1 MAKKLDVTD
10 ALEKIEAEISD
21 LENKIKLESD
31 EISRY
36 EMGSGS
42 EYDSG
47 RDPSE
52 DNALRRALMEQAF
65 DLGQVAPSNVLA
77 QLSMIRDPNFAPVFK
92 DATRSRVNAARQYF
106 ADLGTISR
114 DAQSQRAAR
123 AKSTKRSDARLKG
136 YMKQLENAKRR
147 YGQMQDKPVDVRGK
161 QIVRGT
167 PTYSSV
173 SDVRQQRVYD
183 IPRRISE
190 LQSSN
195 AQILTRLNPD
205 LKDKIMAGT
214 DPSGLLGQASAEDKA
229 LLNIVSQQRAEIN
242 RLGKARTQLGDVP
255 LESEYSNWTRAN
267 APQPGT
273 GGTGRGK
280 GGRSR
285 RANDVGRTP

>member
-1 MAKKLDVTD
+1 MAKQLDITD
-10 ALEKIEAEISD
+10 ALKKIDAQIGD

-31 EISRY
+31 EIARY

-123 AKSTKRSDARLKG
+123 AKSTKRSDARLRG
-136 YMKQLENAKRR
+136 YMKQLADLRKRR
-147 YGQMQDKPVDVRGK
+147 GEVEDMPLDVAGK
-161 QIVRGT
+161 QAVRRT
-167 PTYSSV
+167 PTFANV

-183 IPRRISE
+183 IPQRINK
-190 LQSSN
+190 LQNDN

-205 LKDKIMAGT
+205 MRDRIMAGT

-229 LLNIVSQQRAEIN
+229 LLNIISQNRAEIN
-242 RLGKARTQLGDVP
+242 RLGKARRQLGDVP
-255 LESEYSNWTRAN
+255 LESQYSDWTRKN
-267 APQPGT
+267 VLQPGT
-273 GGTGRGK
+273 GGTGRGSK
-280 GGRSR
+280 KGRSR
-285 RANDVGRTP
+285 RANDVGR